1 MSFDVTRAC
10 AKLALNRGEDASEGP
25 LTSSRYL
32 ATSDKDSE
40 NGDMDEGSPPVPV
53 LQLPAVPD
61 VLDTDT
67 RRLIGRFLT
76 DFTGLSTPAWNQSNV
91 QYMMK
96 KVVTGVVDKYRIPYN
111 AIIHRLSL
119 DQRGRDMSFIGEVA
133 RNLFAD
139 GITNW
144 GRIAS
149 LLAFC
154 AVVSERLKAR
164 QQECCVE
171 LVAQEV
177 SNFLI
182 SHQRTWLVQ
191 HNAWDGFLTFFKEQ
205 DLESTLK
212 KSILAFVGLAGV
224 TAGIIHLLR

>member
-1 MSFDVTRAC
+1 MDAVIPPNSVMEGRPLQLDVA
-10 AKLALNRGEDASEGP
+10 AYDNAEIPEHH
-25 LTSSRYL
+25 
-32 ATSDKDSE
+32 SE
-40 NGDMDEGSPPVPV
+40 NGDMEEGSPPVPV
-53 LQLPAVPD
+53 FQLPGIPD

-67 RRLIGRFLT
+67 RRLIGRFLS
-76 DFTGLSTPAWNQSNV
+76 DFTGLSTPAWNQSKV
-91 QYMMK
+91 QCTMK
-96 KVVTGVVDKYRIPYN
+96 KVVTGVVDKYRIQYN
-111 AIIHRLSL
+111 VIINMLSL

-133 RNLFAD
+133 RNQFAD

-154 AVVSERLKAR
+154 TLVSEALKAR
-164 QQECCVE
+164 QQECCVD

-177 SNFLI
+177 SNFLL

-191 HNAWDGFLTFFKEQ
+191 HNAWDGFVEFFKEE
-205 DLESTLK
+205 DLESTMK
-212 KSILAFVGLAGV
+212 KCILAFVAVAGV